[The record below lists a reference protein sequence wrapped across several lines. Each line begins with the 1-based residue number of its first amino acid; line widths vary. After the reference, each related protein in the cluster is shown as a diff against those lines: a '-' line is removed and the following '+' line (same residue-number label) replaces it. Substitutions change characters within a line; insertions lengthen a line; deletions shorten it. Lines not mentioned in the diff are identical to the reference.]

1 MNDNLNEYEKCK
13 NDPHYFYT
21 KYVNNNGKKVFTHLT
36 KEQFNELFDKVK
48 NGIFISHRRSR

>member
-1 MNDNLNEYEKCK
+1 MESEYEKCK

-21 KYVNNNGKKVFTHLT
+21 QYVLINDEKAKTHLT

-48 NGIFISHRRSR
+48 KGIFISHRRSR